1 MSYFNIIL
9 PDLNDFS
16 INPSFSRYV
25 MCDSVSPIPKY
36 FLKSRLI
43 PMVVLSFH
51 SIFDANCKYSI
62 LYFLIVEGRCSFNNY
77 IVYNSKG

>member
-36 FLKSRLI
+36 FFKG
-43 PMVVLSFH
+43 
-51 SIFDANCKYSI
+51 SINSNGCIEFPFYS
-62 LYFLIVEGRCSFNNY
+62 
-77 IVYNSKG
+77 